1 MAPLALILVALI
13 VVTLGAGIALHR
25 FIPERWGGPL
35 RWGQS
40 LALRLGSVT
49 AFVVTSAV
57 GSVVSILVLI
67 PIGVLAKSLQQGLD
81 LPVFTWTHGL
91 VVPGSAFT
99 KFNTYVTSL
108 GDRSTVDLVCVIAAL
123 ILCFAYRQRWW
134 IPLVA
139 ITVTFFV
146 QHEGQLLLA
155 RLLARDLPPVANA
168 GTFPSGGVS
177 RMLADYGVI
186 IVLVIL
192 LIGTVSRQ
200 WRAGLWI
207 GLGTFAAIEG
217 FTRGYL
223 SLHWLTDIL
232 AGYVFGW
239 LLFLTFTT
247 AVAAL
252 ETRTSLF
259 RGTGQTRHVST
270 GSEIVKERSGSVS

>member
-1 MAPLALILVALI
+1 M
-13 VVTLGAGIALHR
+13 
-25 FIPERWGGPL
+25 
-35 RWGQS
+35 
-40 LALRLGSVT
+40 T

-67 PIGVLAKSLQQGLD
+67 PIGVVAKALQQGLD

-108 GDRSTVDLVCVIAAL
+108 GDRSTVDLICVIAAL

-239 LLFLTFTT
+239 LLFVTFTT

-259 RGTGQTRHVST
+259 RGTGQTRHVPT
-270 GSEIVKERSGSVS
+270 GNEIVKEPTGSVS